1 MWHKVNKRYVG
12 TKQVRPSWRL
22 PSAYQEVEW
31 IQWTGSQYINT
42 GFVPNQNSKV
52 EFMVSNLIWW
62 SSWDH
67 DIFWADKGWK
77 NSWFNVYYWQ
87 YWAQAWQVSFWSA
100 WYHWGENC
108 YIADWNIHTGTL
120 SKDWYYVDW
129 TLCAWPWTYTFT
141 SVNLYLFALDRNWS
155 AIEYSN
161 TGRIHYIKLYDNW
174 TLVRNFVPCYRKSD
188 SVIWL
193 YDLVNSAFYN
203 NAWSWTFTKW
213 PDVN

>member
-31 IQWTGSQYINT
+31 IQWTWTQYINT
-42 GFVPNQNSKV
+42 GFVPNQNSKA
-52 EFMVSNLIWW
+52 EFMVSNLIAD
-62 SSWDH
+62 SSNH
-67 DIFWADKGWK
+67 NIFWADKWWQ
-77 NSWFNVYYWQ
+77 NSWFSIYYWQ
-87 YWAQAWQVSFWSA
+87 YWSTNWFYSFWSA
-100 WYHWGENC
+100 GEGIVSWN
-108 YIADWNIHTGTL
+108 IADWNEHTWEF
-120 SKDWYYVDW
+120 SKDGLYIDW
-129 TLCAWPWTYTFT
+129 IRVKWPRTYTFT
-141 SVNLYLFALDRNWS
+141 SVNLYLFAVNRNWS
-155 AIEYSN
+155 ASEYSN

>member
-31 IQWTGSQYINT
+31 IQWTWTQYINT
-42 GFVPNQNSKV
+42 GFVPNQNSKA
-52 EFMVSNLIWW
+52 EFMVSNLIAD
-62 SSWDH
+62 SSNH
-67 DIFWADKGWK
+67 NIFWADKWWQ
-77 NSWFNVYYWQ
+77 NSWFSIYYWQ
-87 YWAQAWQVSFWSA
+87 YWSTNWLYSFWSA
-100 WYHWGENC
+100 GEGIVSWN
-108 YIADWNIHTGTL
+108 IADWNEHTWEF
-120 SKDWYYVDW
+120 SKDGLYIDW
-129 TLCAWPWTYTFT
+129 IRVKWPRTYTFT
-141 SVNLYLFALDRNWS
+141 SVNLYLFAVNRNWS
-155 AIEYSN
+155 ASEYSN